1 MPCLRPDGSLTLA
14 ARDVLGAMDEPRPVE
29 EIRELS
35 RQPIYRVRGSLREL
49 QEVGYVRPE
58 DDRWMITEEGRDAL
72 ARA

>member
-1 MPCLRPDGSLTLA
+1 
-14 ARDVLGAMDEPRPVE
+14 MDEPRPVE